1 MKINSDY
8 KYIADWT
15 ALDKIHLE
23 SNALYLYGGDPED
36 RSEHCA
42 KQLERTNPHCRFEN
56 IIYYKDDTIVI
67 KGNED
72 VRVLLSDSEQLDS
85 LLGIQTDSI
94 LYVDVTGLNC
104 RVIAP
109 ILKQA
114 IDNNIELRVVYVEP
128 ETYKIEEFQ
137 KIGIHK
143 DLCESVEGISP
154 LPGMARIVP
163 HHGSPIFVVLLG
175 FEGGRFSQII
185 QDQSPD
191 YQNICP
197 VLGVPGYQINYPY
210 ISMWGNRYPLNITKS
225 WQKMQYA
232 EANSVV
238 DIYLKL
244 SQLGFDNR
252 DSDMVVA
259 PIGTKPH
266 AVGAILYAIC
276 HPDKVEIL
284 YDNPIRTV
292 HRTEGIGRVSMCN
305 VTKLINDDGR
315 A

>member
-8 KYIADWT
+8 RYTVDWA

-36 RSEHCA
+36 RSEYCA
-42 KQLERTNPHCRFEN
+42 KQLERTNPHCRFVSV
-56 IIYYKDDTIVI
+56 IYYKDDTIAI
-67 KGNED
+67 KGSED
-72 VRVLLSDSEQLDS
+72 VRVLLSDFEQLDS

-94 LYVDVTGLNC
+94 LYVDATGLSC

-109 ILKQA
+109 LLKHA
-114 IDNNIELRVVYVEP
+114 IDNSIELRVVYVEP
-128 ETYKIEEFQ
+128 EIYKIAEFQ
-137 KIGIHK
+137 KIGINK

-154 LPGMARIVP
+154 LPGMAHIVP

-175 FEGGRFSQII
+175 FEGGRFSQLI
-185 QDQSPD
+185 QDQNPD
-191 YQNICP
+191 YQNIVP
-197 VLGVPGYQINYPY
+197 ILGVPGYQINYPY
-210 ISMWGNRYPLNITKS
+210 ISMWGNRYPLNNTKA

-232 EANSVV
+232 EANSIV
-238 DIYLKL
+238 DIYTKL
-244 SQLGFDNR
+244 SQLGFDHR

-266 AVGAILYAIC
+266 AVGAILYAIR
-276 HPDKVEIL
+276 HSDKVEIL

-292 HRTEGIGRVSMCN
+292 HRTEGVGRVSVCN
-305 VTKLINDDGR
+305 VSKLIAEDGR
-315 A
+315 S